1 VSGANEVQAVV
12 LRRKDSAS
20 PTSAANPTRV
30 VLRMSGPNTR
40 TASGSMPVT
49 GADRRAMREG
59 SMTVALFD
67 RSGMSRIPPPH
78 PTHQSPNKL
87 KTQNPL
93 TNQNPLTTQNS
104 N

>member
-1 VSGANEVQAVV
+1 MIDWSVTVTGAGANEVQAVV
-12 LRRKDSAS
+12 LRRKDNAS

-59 SMTVALFD
+59 RMTVALFD
-67 RSGMSRIPPPH
+67 RSGMSESPLPSSPSIP
-78 PTHQSPNKL
+78 K
-87 KTQNPL
+87 
-93 TNQNPLTTQNS
+93 
-104 N
+104 